1 MIDWTRGHG
10 PTSSELAVPQLSSF
24 LHSTTTGFGLFLVLV
39 WPLTLPGIW
48 PLQPW
53 FKARYSSFFL
63 SGFFT
68 PYNHPSLDKRITF
81 LLSFVISTESHWL
94 WMVFTVLQVENVK
107 HTGPTKL
114 VLYFTG
120 ATNILYTFGGHAVTV
135 WVIFPFLNSI
145 SLIFYAFISSFFI
158 SIFVWT
164 KIAKKKKRKENRKC
178 CSFFLPFLGLDRKII
193 KSNFSD
199 PFQGRLN

>member
-68 PYNHPSLDKRITF
+68 PYNHPSMDKRITF

-94 WMVFTVLQVENVK
+94 WMVLLFYRLKMWSTQAL
-107 HTGPTKL
+107 L
-114 VLYFTG
+114 S
-120 ATNILYTFGGHAVTV
+120 
-135 WVIFPFLNSI
+135 WSCI
-145 SLIFYAFISSFFI
+145 SLGPPTSSTLSADTPSLCEWFSHF
-158 SIFVWT
+158 STPSLSYFMRLFLVFSYPYLFEQ
-164 KIAKKKKRKENRKC
+164 KLQKKKRKENRKC